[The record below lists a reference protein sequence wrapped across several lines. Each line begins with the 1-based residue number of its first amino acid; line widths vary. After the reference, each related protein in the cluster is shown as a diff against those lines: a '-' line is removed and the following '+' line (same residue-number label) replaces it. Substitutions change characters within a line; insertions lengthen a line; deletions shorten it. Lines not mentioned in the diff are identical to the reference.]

1 MYARTMKNL
10 DDRDR
15 WHTPCCFRPQAELSI
30 IRSRKESRIRKTVGI
45 SLLILVCVVALSAPV
60 AAASG
65 GFVVTNPATLVVL
78 GAALISVGVW
88 TRRLFFRQERES

>member
-1 MYARTMKNL
+1 M
-10 DDRDR
+10 
-15 WHTPCCFRPQAELSI
+15 
-30 IRSRKESRIRKTVGI
+30 
-45 SLLILVCVVALSAPV
+45 LILVCVVALSAPV